1 MEFDW
6 EMDTLS
12 NAVEQAVEEGLPAGE
27 EEKLKEKIK
36 EAVKE
41 KKGERRKEKERKQK
55 LIDDMSPAMKEG
67 FAAMRVIKWYPKAKE
82 GLPDVLE
89 FEVRDGVEKTGGD
102 GDGGSQ
108 WGWGWGAQS
117 AYINR
122 YYGKADEVI
131 PPLNKPRQ
139 DLDLWGNPR
148 APPGPVET
156 GNGTENAAKGS

>member
-12 NAVEQAVEEGLPAGE
+12 DAVEQAVKEGLPVEE

-55 LIDDMSPAMKEG
+55 LIDNMSPAMKDG
-67 FAAMRVIKWYPKAKE
+67 FSVMKVIKWYPKAKE

-89 FEVRDGVEKTGGD
+89 FEVRDRVFVDFPSHT
-102 GDGGSQ
+102 
-108 WGWGWGAQS
+108 
-117 AYINR
+117 
-122 YYGKADEVI
+122 I
-131 PPLNKPRQ
+131 PHLTTS
-139 DLDLWGNPR
+139 LCTL
-148 APPGPVET
+148 A
-156 GNGTENAAKGS
+156 